1 MYSKYITM
9 SGIIKQFTQGTS
21 TLNVYGTF
29 DKPLFLAN
37 EVGVF
42 LGLKSCRSS
51 LRHVNPLWKHVQPM
65 PTLGGVQQMT
75 FLSESGLYKL
85 IMRSD
90 KEEAVKFQE
99 WICEDVLPA
108 IRKTGQYKMQEH
120 KPFEQLTFKIENE
133 MDLNTKVVN
142 FIKNT
147 YPDSLISA
155 GLGELQ
161 DTSQKRIKSAKMG
174 YKSGEPDLK
183 INNLHKDYTGFVI
196 EFKNPNGLGKLSA
209 NQSKMLTKY
218 KRNSFKVLV
227 SNNYDECILEIHEY
241 MKNTRIQCQYCSGK
255 FKNNNTLQNHLS
267 GFHRIE

>member
-1 MYSKYITM
+1 M
-9 SGIIKQFTQGTS
+9 IKQFTKGTS
-21 TLNVYGTF
+21 TLNVYGSF

-37 EVGVF
+37 EVGLF
-42 LGLKSCRSS
+42 LGLKNIRSS
-51 LRHVNPLWKHVQPM
+51 LSAVNPLWKYVQPM
-65 PTLGGVQQMT
+65 DTNKGVRQMT

-90 KEEAVKFQE
+90 KEEAIKFQE

-120 KPFEQLTFKIENE
+120 KPFEQLTFKIHNE
-133 MDLNTKVVN
+133 MDLNSKVVN

-174 YKSGEPDLK
+174 YLSGEPDLK
-183 INNLHKDYTGFVI
+183 INNLHKDYRGFI
-196 EFKNPNGLGKLSA
+196 LEFKNPNGLGKLSA
-209 NQSKMLTKY
+209 NQCTMIKKY
-218 KRNSFKVLV
+218 KRNGFKTLV
-227 SNNYDECILEIHEY
+227 SNNYDECIIQIHEY
-241 MKNTRIQCQYCSGK
+241 MKNTRIQCDHCSGK
-255 FKNNNTLQNHLS
+255 FKSNS
-267 GFHRIE
+267 IDFA

>member
-1 MYSKYITM
+1 M
-9 SGIIKQFTQGTS
+9 SGIIKQFTKGTS
-21 TLNVYGTF
+21 TLNVYGSF

-65 PTLGGVQQMT
+65 PTNKGVRQMT
-75 FLSESGLYKL
+75 FLTEPGLYKL
-85 IMRSD
+85 ILRSD
-90 KEEAVKFQE
+90 KPEAIKFQE
-99 WICEDVLPA
+99 WICEDVLPTL
-108 IRKTGQYKMQEH
+108 RKTGQYKMQQH

-142 FIKNT
+142 FIKNN

-161 DTSQKRIKSAKMG
+161 DTSHKRIKSAKMG
-174 YKSGEPDLK
+174 YLSGDVDLK
-183 INNLHKDYTGFVI
+183 INNLHKTYTGFVI
-196 EFKNPNGLGKLSA
+196 EFKSPTGRGVISDAQK
-209 NQSKMLTKY
+209 KMLTKY
-218 KRNSFKVLV
+218 KRNGFKTMV

-241 MKNTRIQCQYCSGK
+241 MKNTRIQCQYCIGK
-255 FKNNNTLQNHLS
+255 FKSNTTLQNHLKH
-267 GFHRIE
+267 FHRIE